1 MNGGT
6 ALRTVHVVVALA
18 VGGLLAIPA
27 GWLLA
32 ILALLPFFL
41 GLFFSLVVGLLLGAV
56 VYRLARPAAP
66 LASWAAVFLGGVV
79 FLTAWTTGLAC
90 EYLNTRGYD
99 LPWYHAGTWR
109 WVPVDGDATRAVRG
123 HLRHRSLTVTER
135 ELLRTRTRQVFARQ
149 IAVRYPPGGFMGFL
163 RWSAA
168 GQGALEI
175 PRVFGA
181 SPVLLNPK
189 QRGVTWLIRLA
200 LSLILL
206 GFAVLSQV
214 LCLARESRPSD
225 DEPPPRPEPGHAS
238 THSLEDFSERDA

>member
-1 MNGGT
+1 MNRGT
-6 ALRTVHVVVALA
+6 ALRTVHVVAALA

-66 LASWAAVFLGGVV
+66 LASWAALVLGGVV
-79 FLTAWTTGLAC
+79 FLAAWTTGLAC

-99 LPWYHAGTWR
+99 LPWYSAGSWR
-109 WVPVDGDATRAVRG
+109 WVPVDGDATRVVRG
-123 HLRHRSLTVTER
+123 RLRHRSLTVAER
-135 ELLRTRTRQVFARQ
+135 ELLRTRTRQAFARQ
-149 IAVRYPPGGFMGFL
+149 LAVRYPPGGFVGFL

-168 GQGALEI
+168 GQGALEV

-181 SPVLLNPK
+181 APVLLDPK
-189 QRGVTWLIRLA
+189 QRGASWLIRLV

-214 LCLARESRPSD
+214 LCLARERPPTGD
-225 DEPPPRPEPGHAS
+225 DPPPRPEPGHAS
-238 THSLEDFSERDA
+238 THSPQDFSERDA